1 MEFKLYRCAHCGN
14 IVFKIVDSGVPVI
27 CCGEPM
33 GELTPNIT
41 DGAVEKHVPD
51 VKREGDDVTIQ
62 IGSTIHPMIDTHYIQ
77 MIAAV
82 TGDTVTGTMTLRLK
96 DVPWDQALDIV
107 LQQKGLAKRQVGNVI
122 RIAPQADMI

>member
-82 TGDTVTGTMTLRLK
+82 AGDTVTIRKPKPGDAPLLK
-96 DVPWDQALDIV
+96 VTTTEDVTAYEYCNLHGFWTG
-107 LQQKGLAKRQVGNVI
+107 K
-122 RIAPQADMI
+122 

>member
-82 TGDTVTGTMTLRLK
+82 TGDTVTIRKPKPGDAPLLK
-96 DVPWDQALDIV
+96 VTTTEDVTAYEYCNLHGFWTG
-107 LQQKGLAKRQVGNVI
+107 K
-122 RIAPQADMI
+122 

>member
-33 GELTPNIT
+33 GELKPNIT

-82 TGDTVTGTMTLRLK
+82 TGDTVTIRKPKPGDAPLLK
-96 DVPWDQALDIV
+96 VTTTEDVTAYEYCNLHGFWTG
-107 LQQKGLAKRQVGNVI
+107 K
-122 RIAPQADMI
+122 